1 MGKSQET
8 FNKKEREKKKRKKK
22 KEKAERRAERKEQKK
37 LEALE
42 GKPKEDNFM
51 YVDEDGNLTSTP
63 PDPKKKRKINAEDI
77 VLGIPKKGE
86 IDPADLIR
94 KGVVKFF
101 KEDKGYGF
109 IVDPNTNE
117 SFFVHAK
124 SLSEPIT
131 DRDKVT
137 FEVEMG
143 PKGANAVN
151 VNLVKK

>member
-8 FNKKEREKKKRKKK
+8 FNKKEREKKRRKKK
-22 KEKAERRAERKEQKK
+22 QEKAERRAERKEQKK

-42 GKPKEDNFM
+42 GKKKEDNFM
-51 YVDEDGNLTSTP
+51 YVDEDGNLTPIP

-77 VLGIPKKGE
+77 VLGIPKKGD

-94 KGVVKFF
+94 KGSVKFF
-101 KEDKGYGF
+101 NEDKGYGF

-117 SFFVHAK
+117 SFFVHVK
-124 SLSEPIT
+124 NTLEPIG
-131 DRDKVT
+131 DKDKVT

-143 PKGANAVN
+143 PKGPTAIN
-151 VNLVKK
+151 VKLAK

>member
-8 FNKKEREKKKRKKK
+8 FNKKEREKRKRKKRQ
-22 KEKAERRAERKEQKK
+22 EKAERRAERKEQKK
-37 LEALE
+37 LDEANGIKRE
-42 GKPKEDNFM
+42 SEFM
-51 YVDEDGNLTSTP
+51 YVDENGNLTSTP
-63 PDPKKKRKINAEDI
+63 PDPTKKRKINAEDI

-101 KEDKGYGF
+101 KDDKGYGF

-124 SLSEPIT
+124 SLAEPIT

-151 VNLVKK
+151 VKIVK